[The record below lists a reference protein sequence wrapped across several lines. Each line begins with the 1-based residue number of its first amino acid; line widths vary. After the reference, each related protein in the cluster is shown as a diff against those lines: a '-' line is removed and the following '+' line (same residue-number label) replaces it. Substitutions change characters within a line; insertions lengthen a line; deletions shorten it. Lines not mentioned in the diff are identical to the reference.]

1 MTKPSL
7 RPLATSR
14 ARLRI
19 STPALTARA
28 ILTVAGTAGILAL
41 GAFAEAQ
48 TGANVLVVINGSSAT
63 SDTIG
68 HQYAAKRDV
77 PRENVCALQLPV
89 AESVSRAEYGE
100 QIEEPIWKCIAQR
113 NAHDR
118 ILYIVLTKDVPIR
131 ISGTGGRTGT
141 SASVDSELTLLY
153 RRRSGQDVP
162 IAGFVANPYFVGTA
176 DIASIKPFT
185 HQSHD
190 VYLVTRLDGY
200 TLEDAL
206 ALIDHASAP
215 TADGRFI
222 LDQRASSVDPIP
234 NRWLGAA
241 AKRLESQGLGARV
254 LLDETEKVVTGES
267 RVLGY
272 YSWGSNDDAIRVRTF
287 DLEFLPGAL
296 AGLFASKDGRT
307 FNEPPAAWRPGGNR
321 QGASPFA
328 GSSESLMADLIRAG
342 ATGVSGNIDEPYL
355 DATIRP
361 DILFPAYAS
370 GRNLAEA
377 FYSAMPYL
385 SWQTIVVG
393 DPLCAPFPHG
403 ALSAE
408 QTDPPIDAATEL
420 PTHFGQRLV
429 AALRLLLSNEAAA
442 AFSRFQSRTL
452 RNDTAGARQALEA
465 AIAAEPRFI
474 PARLQ
479 LATIAERA
487 GEQELAIAQYRTII
501 SYSPNDPVALN
512 NLAYGLA
519 LYHNNP
525 KEALP
530 FAERAIAVARRDPA
544 LLYFGV
550 GAYDSGWQYMPKSY
564 RPELM
569 IPLCLDTL
577 AWVQHLLGRNI
588 DAASTI
594 RQARAAGGNG
604 PEMLWHAAVIYA
616 ANNDASHAMAELSAA
631 VAANPSLADR
641 DEVQKLSQQLSA
653 VRKVAGR

>member
-1 MTKPSL
+1 MTKPL
-7 RPLATSR
+7 RL
-14 ARLRI
+14 
-19 STPALTARA
+19 STPTIVWAATLFALSAPA
-28 ILTVAGTAGILAL
+28 K
-41 GAFAEAQ
+41 AQ
-48 TGANVLVVINGSSAT
+48 TGANVLVVTNRNSAV
-63 SDTIG
+63 SEAIG
-68 HQYAAKRDV
+68 HRYAEKRDV
-77 PRENVCALQLPV
+77 PQENLCTLQLPV

-113 NAHDR
+113 YAHDR

-141 SASVDSELTLLY
+141 AASVDSELTLLY
-153 RRRSGQDVP
+153 RRRSGQDAP
-162 IAGFVANPYFVGTA
+162 IAGFVPNPYFVGTA

-185 HQSHD
+185 HESHD
-190 VYLVTRLDGY
+190 VFLVTRLDGY

-296 AGLFASKDGRT
+296 AGMFASKDGRT
-307 FNEPPAAWRPGGNR
+307 FNEPPAAWRPAGNR
-321 QGASPFA
+321 QGASSFA

-342 ATGVSGNIDEPYL
+342 ATGVSGNVDEPYL

-370 GRNLAEA
+370 GHNLAEA
-377 FYSAMPYL
+377 FYAAMPFL
-385 SWQTIVVG
+385 SWQTIIVG
-393 DPLCAPFPHG
+393 DPLCAPFPRV

-408 QTDPPIDAATEL
+408 QIDPPIDATTEL
-420 PTHFGQRLV
+420 PTHFGQRQV
-429 AALRLLLSNEAAA
+429 AALRLLLSNDAAA
-442 AFSRFQSRTL
+442 AFSRFQSRAL
-452 RNDTAGARQALEA
+452 HNDTAGARHALEA
-465 AIAAEPRFI
+465 TIAAEPRFI
-474 PARLQ
+474 PARLE

-487 GEQELAIAQYRTII
+487 GEQEVAIAQYRTII

-512 NLAYGLA
+512 RLAYGLA
-519 LYHNNP
+519 VYQNNP

-530 FAERAIAVARRDPA
+530 FAERASAVVQRDPTQ
-544 LLYFGV
+544 LVIGV
-550 GAYDSGWQYMPKSY
+550 DAYDSGSQYRPKSY
-564 RPELM
+564 GSEL
-569 IPLCLDTL
+569 PVPFCLDTL
-577 AWVQHLLGRNI
+577 AWVQHLLGRNV

-594 RQARAAGGNG
+594 RQARAAGGHG

-616 ANNDASHAMAELSAA
+616 AINEASQAMAELSAA
-631 VAANPSLADR
+631 VAANPSLANRED
-641 DEVQKLSQQLSA
+641 VQKLTKQLSA